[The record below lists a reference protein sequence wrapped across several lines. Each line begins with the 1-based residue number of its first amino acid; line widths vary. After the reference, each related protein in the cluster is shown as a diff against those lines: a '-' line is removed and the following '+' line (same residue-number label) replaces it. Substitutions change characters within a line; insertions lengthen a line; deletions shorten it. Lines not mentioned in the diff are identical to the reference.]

1 MDDDYNDYSGD
12 EEFHEDALT
21 NEEYDALYAA
31 IPEVK
36 KALATYNPDIPDEEI
51 KEALYFNYFETEPAA
66 EELRKKFT
74 KKKGMLTSNV
84 FRILLTPILN
94 PFVLT

>member
-1 MDDDYNDYSGD
+1 MDDDYKDYSGD

-31 IPEVK
+31 LPEVK
-36 KALATYNPDIPDEEI
+36 KALVSYNPDIPDEEI
-51 KEALYFNYFETEPAA
+51 KEALYYNYFEAEPAA
-66 EELRKKFT
+66 EELRKKYP
-74 KKKGMLTSNV
+74 KKKGMLNLNV
-84 FRILLTPILN
+84 FCNLSMPILN